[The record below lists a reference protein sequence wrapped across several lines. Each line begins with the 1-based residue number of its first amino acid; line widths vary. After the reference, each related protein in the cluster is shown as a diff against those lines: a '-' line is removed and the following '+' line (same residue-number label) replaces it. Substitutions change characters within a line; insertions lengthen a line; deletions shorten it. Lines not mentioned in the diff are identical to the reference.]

1 MQPVFDKNLFLKFCF
16 IELMFYYWKKN
27 VYKPALLLSLPST
40 IQTPFSHWHF
50 TRAEKWQWGIEGVL
64 AIFQAVIIMRLYTS
78 SELLLITS
86 SIVVELHS
94 LLFPGAAVTFTSKP
108 CHFNAKS
115 WQSQFKWRST
125 WNEFGLIVDVWSRT
139 L

>member
-16 IELMFYYWKKN
+16 IELMFYYRKKN

-40 IQTPFSHWHF
+40 MQTPFSHWHF
-50 TRAEKWQWGIEGVL
+50 TRTEKWQWGIEGVL
-64 AIFQAVIIMRLYTS
+64 AIFQAVLIMRLYTS
-78 SELLLITS
+78 QNCCWSPHRSLWNY
-86 SIVVELHS
+86 IV
-94 LLFPGAAVTFTSKP
+94 LFPGAAVTFASKP

-125 WNEFGLIVDVWSRT
+125 WNEFGLIIDVWSRT